1 MNTTT
6 NTNDHEQKTILLSKK
21 GMKELRKSI
30 SQLEHDLQ
38 AIRRSLRE
46 SDKGSSHD
54 DRFVRS
60 ERLQRLETI
69 ESELAEKQQ
78 ALVRAKLIPSRRT
91 RMKVAIG
98 SVVDL
103 IDQQGRLIR
112 YTIVD
117 SIEANP
123 SDGRIS
129 AASPLGSSLIGKTAQ
144 DFVEWGSGLQRSSL
158 KLVKIT

>member
-6 NTNDHEQKTILLSKK
+6 TKQQLEHNTVLLSKK

-30 SQLEHDLQ
+30 AQLEHDRQ

-46 SDKGSSHD
+46 SDKTSSHD
-54 DRFVRS
+54 DRFERS
-60 ERLQRLETI
+60 ERLQRLEAL
-69 ESELAEKQQ
+69 ESELFDKQQ
-78 ALVRAKLIPSRRT
+78 TLMRAKLIPSKRT

-103 IDQQGRLIR
+103 IDQSGRMIR
-112 YTIVD
+112 YTIVE

-129 AASPLGSSLIGKTAQ
+129 AVSPLGSTLLGKTVQ
-144 DFVEWGSGLQRSSL
+144 DIVEWGNGLQRNSFQL
-158 KLVKIT
+158 IKIT